1 MKNVNEFN
9 DENLN
14 IVDSEK
20 NEIKKHTIFFTI
32 KIRW

>member
-14 IVDSEK
+14 IVVDSEK
-20 NEIKKHTIFFTI
+20 NEIKKTYHILYD
-32 KIRW
+32 

>member
-1 MKNVNEFN
+1 MKNENEFD

-20 NEIKKHTIFFTI
+20 NEIKKTYHILYD
-32 KIRW
+32 